1 MMHELSAKL
10 HDALATRILVP
21 ALRWQQVVR
30 PDKRP
35 FMFAYREARRF
46 RQSTIGW
53 SEEVKRDWILT
64 RLRLQLRRAYAETS
78 YYHELFGRI
87 GFDPRADFSFADFA
101 QLPPLER
108 NDIHK
113 AGDALV
119 SSIIPAHQLRKN
131 ATGGSTGVPT
141 EVWMGP
147 EESAWSDSGR
157 EHFVS
162 LIGLPP
168 GTRTGM
174 FWGHHLD
181 PVASDRIFDRLV
193 AFTYNL
199 RWLDCF
205 RLSAEKLEAVHREFT
220 RQRPACVIA
229 YASALGHLAE
239 HILERGY
246 RPAYPTRCFI
256 TGAEKLIPE
265 HRELIERAFARPVHE
280 RYGSRDVG
288 SIGFQ
293 LRPQES
299 PCYTI
304 DWANLL
310 VEPESDEADSAI
322 LITKLHA
329 DGMPMIR
336 YRIDDL
342 GRFPEGSH
350 PGHPALSLSAVL
362 GRRIDRVWLRDGRW
376 IHGIQLPHLMKD
388 FPVREFMFV
397 QYSDY
402 SVEVKIAPKP
412 EFNDDSRR
420 LIQAA
425 ITANLPG
432 LDVRVVIVDAIPRT
446 RASKWRPVISEV
458 QVAEG

>member
-1 MMHELSAKL
+1 MNELAAKF
-10 HDALATRILVP
+10 HDTLATRVLVP
-21 ALRWQQVVR
+21 ALRWQQLAR
-30 PDKRP
+30 PNKHP
-35 FMFAYREARRF
+35 FMLAYREARRF
-46 RQSTIGW
+46 RQTTDGW
-53 SEEVKRDWILT
+53 SEAGKRGWILA

-78 YYHELFGRI
+78 YYRELFDRL
-87 GFDPRADFSFADFA
+87 GFDPRADFSFDEFA

-108 NDIHK
+108 NEIHK

-119 SSIIPAHQLRKN
+119 SSTIAAHRLRKN

-147 EESAWSDSGR
+147 EEAAWSDSGR
-157 EHFVS
+157 EHFMS

-174 FWGHHLD
+174 LWGHHLD
-181 PVASDRIFDRLV
+181 PVASDRLFDRLA

-239 HILERGY
+239 HVLERGY
-246 RPAYPTRCFI
+246 RPAYPSQCFI

-265 HRELIERAFARPVHE
+265 HRQLIERAFARPVHE

-293 LRPQES
+293 LTPRES
-299 PCYTI
+299 LRYTI

-336 YRIDDL
+336 YRIGDL
-342 GRFPEGSH
+342 GRFPAGSR
-350 PGHPALSLSAVL
+350 PGRPALSLVEVL
-362 GRRIDRVWLRDGRW
+362 GRQIDRLWLRDGRW

-388 FPVREFMFV
+388 FPLREFMLV
-397 QYSDY
+397 QRRDY

-412 EFNDDSRR
+412 EFNDDHRR
-420 LIQAA
+420 QIHAA
-425 ITANLPG
+425 IAANLPG
-432 LDVRVVIVDAIPRT
+432 LDVRVDTVDAIPRT
-446 RASKWRPVISEV
+446 RANKWRPVVSEV
-458 QVAEG
+458 LVAES